1 MKMLWWRS
9 TQPFDTPA
17 ATQGERTEVIP
28 FVLSTLSHRSSRVP
42 RKARCIEGSKVY
54 RSMSGIIYGRFK
66 FILLALLLC
75 GTAQA
80 EVVVPKLTQRVT
92 DLTAT
97 LDASQAQAL
106 DARLAAFETS
116 KGSQIA
122 ILILPT
128 TQPETI
134 DQFGIRVVEAWK
146 LGRKGVD
153 DGVLLLVAKDDRK
166 LRIEVGYGLEGALND
181 ATAKRI
187 VSEIISPLFKQGDF
201 YGGIDAGVNAI
212 IKVIEG
218 EALPPPDS
226 QSSGTDLDSLGD
238 MLGIGFFIFLMSN
251 AILQQFLGRL
261 PSSLIVGGLLG
272 ALAWLTLLSLGAA
285 AVVGLMAFVFSLM
298 FGSKTT
304 GHSSRTGWGGGSG
317 GGSWGGS
324 WGGSSGG
331 SDFGGGGGSFG
342 GGGASGDW

>member
-1 MKMLWWRS
+1 M
-9 TQPFDTPA
+9 
-17 ATQGERTEVIP
+17 
-28 FVLSTLSHRSSRVP
+28 
-42 RKARCIEGSKVY
+42 
-54 RSMSGIIYGRFK
+54 
-66 FILLALLLC
+66 LLALLLC

-80 EVVVPKLTQRVT
+80 EVAVPKLTQRIT

-97 LDASQAQAL
+97 LDASQIQAL
-106 DARLAAFETS
+106 DARLAAFETG

-122 ILILPT
+122 VLILPS
-128 TQPETI
+128 TQPEAI
-134 DQFGIRVVEAWK
+134 EQFSIRVVEAWK
-146 LGRKGVD
+146 LGRKGID

-226 QSSGTDLDSLGD
+226 QTSGTDLDSFGD
-238 MLGIGFFIFLMSN
+238 MLGIGFFIFLVSN

-261 PSSLIVGGLLG
+261 PSSLAVGGLFG
-272 ALAWLTLLSLGAA
+272 GLAWLMLLSFGLA
-285 AVVGLMAFVFSLM
+285 AVVGFIAFVLSLI
-298 FGSKTT
+298 FGSNMTKP
-304 GHSSRTGWGGGSG
+304 SSRSGWGGGS
-317 GGSWGGS
+317 GS

-331 SDFGGGGGSFG
+331 GSSDFGGGGGSFG

>member
-1 MKMLWWRS
+1 MKRLLR
-9 TQPFDTPA
+9 Q
-17 ATQGERTEVIP
+17 
-28 FVLSTLSHRSSRVP
+28 TL
-42 RKARCIEGSKVY
+42 
-54 RSMSGIIYGRFK
+54 
-66 FILLALLLC
+66 LLALLLC

-80 EVVVPKLTQRVT
+80 EVAVPRLTQRVT

-97 LDASQAQAL
+97 LDASQIQAL
-106 DARLAAFETS
+106 DARLAAFETG

-122 ILILPT
+122 ILILPS
-128 TQPETI
+128 TQPEAI
-134 DQFGIRVVEAWK
+134 EQFGIRVVEAWK

-153 DGVLLLVAKDDRK
+153 DGVLLLVAKEDRK

-226 QSSGTDLDSLGD
+226 QSSGTDSDSLGD

-261 PSSLIVGGLLG
+261 PSSLVVGGLLG
-272 ALAWLTLLSLGAA
+272 GLAWLMLLSLGAA
-285 AVVGLMAFVFSLM
+285 AVVGLMAFIFSLL
-298 FGSKTT
+298 FGSNMTK
-304 GHSSRTGWGGGSG
+304 HSSSTGWGGGS
-317 GGSWGGS
+317 GS

-331 SDFGGGGGSFG
+331 GSSDFGGGGGSFG

>member
-1 MKMLWWRS
+1 MKRFWTLLLLL
-9 TQPFDTPA
+9 
-17 ATQGERTEVIP
+17 
-28 FVLSTLSHRSSRVP
+28 VLSQM
-42 RKARCIEGSKVY
+42 GS
-54 RSMSGIIYGRFK
+54 
-66 FILLALLLC
+66 
-75 GTAQA
+75 AQA
-80 EVVVPKLTQRVT
+80 EVAVPKLTQRVS

-97 LDASQAQAL
+97 LDASQIQAL
-106 DARLAAFETS
+106 DARLAAFETG

-122 ILILPT
+122 VLILPS
-128 TQPETI
+128 TQPEAI
-134 DQFGIRVVEAWK
+134 EQFSIRVVEAWK

-153 DGVLLLVAKDDRK
+153 DGVLLLVAKEDRK

-226 QSSGTDLDSLGD
+226 QSSGTDLDSFGD

-261 PSSLIVGGLLG
+261 PSSLVVGGLLG
-272 ALAWLTLLSLGAA
+272 GLAWLMLLSLGAA
-285 AVVGLMAFVFSLM
+285 AVVGLMAFIFSLL
-298 FGSKTT
+298 FGSNMT
-304 GHSSRTGWGGGSG
+304 GHSSGAGWGGGS
-317 GGSWGGS
+317 GS

-331 SDFGGGGGSFG
+331 GSSDFGGGGGSFG